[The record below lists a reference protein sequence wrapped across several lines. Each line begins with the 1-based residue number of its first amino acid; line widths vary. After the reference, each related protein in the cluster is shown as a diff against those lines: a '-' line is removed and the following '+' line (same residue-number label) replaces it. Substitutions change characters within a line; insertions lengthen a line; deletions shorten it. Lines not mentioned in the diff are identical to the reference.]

1 MEEIKNRVQKQ
12 SRNNNPTN
20 IFLGYSGH
28 GTSINGQLF
37 ITLPTKLTQE
47 EYIDKFED
55 LSIPVDNFRVKG
67 SDLKKFRELRE
78 KIGRNFLE
86 KTFEVSKKLNEEDK
100 NEMKELIGKF

>member
-1 MEEIKNRVQKQ
+1 MEDLKDRVKK
-12 SRNNNPTN
+12 RARKNPTN

-28 GTSINGQLF
+28 GTSIKWELF

-55 LSIPVDNFRVKG
+55 LSIPVDDLPVKG
-67 SDLKKFRELRE
+67 SDLKRFRELRE

-86 KTFEVSKKLNEEDK
+86 KTFDVQKNLNEEDK
-100 NEMKELIGKF
+100 KEM

>member
-1 MEEIKNRVQKQ
+1 MEELKERVQKR
-12 SRNNNPTN
+12 SGKNPTN

-28 GTSINGQLF
+28 GTSIKGQLF

-55 LSIPVDNFRVKG
+55 ISIPVDNLPVEE
-67 SDLKKFRELRE
+67 SDLKRFRELRE

-86 KTFEVSKKLNEEDK
+86 KTFEISEKL
-100 NEMKELIGKF
+100 